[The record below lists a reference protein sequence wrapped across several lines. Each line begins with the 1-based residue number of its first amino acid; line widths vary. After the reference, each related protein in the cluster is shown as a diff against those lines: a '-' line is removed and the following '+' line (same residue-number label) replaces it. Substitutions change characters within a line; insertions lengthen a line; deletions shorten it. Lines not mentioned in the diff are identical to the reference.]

1 MAACGAT
8 TWRYSK
14 AWQSVRLTVSAV
26 AQGYQLLLV
35 GPVRCERLTFQT
47 VDAVMV
53 AQSECERTL
62 FERGFLLV
70 EFTSERGNVT
80 AHTGYSLGDQ
90 PHSRAKASVH

>member
-8 TWRYSK
+8 TWRYSR

-35 GPVRCERLTFQT
+35 GPVHCERLTFQT
-47 VDAVMV
+47 VDAVLV

-62 FERGFLLV
+62 FARGFLLV
-70 EFTSERGNVT
+70 EFISERGTVT
-80 AHTGYSLGDQ
+80 AHAGHSLGDR
-90 PHSRAKASVH
+90 PRTRAEKSVH